1 MLRERSELSSLVVH
15 ELERVDAPSRDVF
28 EARYLRPGRPVILK
42 NVAADWPLP
51 PSEWTFERVAERYG
65 DADVVAA
72 ALEGGK
78 LADAPKE
85 GVVFRKVRLREMIAS
100 LGRPGTGDLYVMA
113 PTWNLG
119 DQFQRD
125 HRLPPYCEGA

>member
-1 MLRERSELSSLVVH
+1 MLPDRFDASSLVVH
-15 ELERVDAPSRDVF
+15 ELERDEAPSREGV
-28 EARYLRPGRPVILK
+28 EAQYLRPGRPVILK

-65 DADVVAA
+65 EADVVAA

-85 GVVFRKVRLREMIAS
+85 GVVFRKVRLCDVIAS
-100 LGRPGTGDLYVMA
+100 LARPGTGDLYVMA
-113 PTWNLG
+113 PTWNL
-119 DQFQRD
+119 
-125 HRLPPYCEGA
+125 PE